1 MLGNDTCIERSNL
14 LMGNKSD
21 ALAAKFEQTSKDF
34 QSRIEALTPQ
44 EWQAKTPEGWTVA
57 ACAHHAAISSAPLS
71 MMASAIAGNGPMPA
85 ITPAMLD
92 EINATHAKE
101 FANCSKEETL
111 AALRDST
118 GPAAAVV
125 RSFSDEEL
133 AKKAMLPFGM
143 EMSTEQ
149 MIENVLIGHMQG
161 HSQSVA
167 TAVPA

>member
-1 MLGNDTCIERSNL
+1 
-14 LMGNKSD
+14 MGNKSD